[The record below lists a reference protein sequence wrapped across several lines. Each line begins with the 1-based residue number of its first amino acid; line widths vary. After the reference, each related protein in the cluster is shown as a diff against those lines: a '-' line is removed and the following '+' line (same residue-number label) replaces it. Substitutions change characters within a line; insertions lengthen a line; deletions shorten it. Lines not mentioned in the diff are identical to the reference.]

1 MLRIRRRDKTGEMEW
16 ALMSKSKPSKVLKWF
31 GKTKPSPGQ
40 VAKEE
45 ARVEYYKNLKG
56 K

>member
-1 MLRIRRRDKTGEMEW
+1 MLKKHVRESTGKMEW
-16 ALMSKSKPSKVLKWF
+16 ALMSKSKPGKVLKWF
-31 GKTKPSPGQ
+31 GKTKPSSTQ

-45 ARVEYYKNLKG
+45 ARVEFYKNQG